1 LTWSCLIATC
11 GDESWSELAWAR
23 AYPSASSQ
31 GFDEVI
37 VEHHA
42 GATLAE
48 ARNRILASADCDVVV
63 FLDADDELE
72 HGYLDA
78 MKIALDRYTNQGGT
92 VRTESGPRPTRLGP
106 LCPVPL
112 LAPAVRY
119 VRNGVPGRA
128 QLVNRGRWPK
138 LNECV
143 IGTGAPR
150 RLLLELGGF
159 DEWEAWDDWALWL
172 KCVARGAQIVHVEDA
187 IYRAHVR
194 RDSRMRSVV
203 DSRWLHAAH
212 TRAHRE
218 WAEKEGVPS
227 LL

>member
-1 LTWSCLIATC
+1 MTWSCLIATC
-11 GDESWSELAWAR
+11 GDESWSELAWTR
-23 AYPSASSQ
+23 AYPSAQSQ

-37 VEHHA
+37 LEHHSD
-42 GATLAE
+42 ATLAE

-72 HGYLDA
+72 PGYLNA
-78 MKIALDRYTNQGGT
+78 MKAALEAGGG
-92 VRTESGPRPTRLGP
+92 EF
-106 LCPVPL
+106 L

-119 VRNGVPGRA
+119 VRGGVPGRP
-128 QLVNRGRWPK
+128 QFVNRGRWPQ

-150 RLLLELGGF
+150 RLLLEIGGF
-159 DEWEAWDDWALWL
+159 DEWPAWDDWALWL
-172 KCVARGAQIVHVEDA
+172 KCVARGAHIVYVEDA

-194 RDSRMRSVV
+194 PDSRMRSVV
-203 DSRWLHAAH
+203 DGRRLHAEHA
-212 TRAHRE
+212 RAHRE
-218 WAEKEGVPS
+218 WAETEGVPS